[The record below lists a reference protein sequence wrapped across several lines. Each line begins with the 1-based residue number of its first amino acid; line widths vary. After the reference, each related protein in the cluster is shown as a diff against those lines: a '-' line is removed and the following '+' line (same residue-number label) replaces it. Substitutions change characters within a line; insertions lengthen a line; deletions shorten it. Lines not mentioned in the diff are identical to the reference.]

1 MMEDNSKKIFL
12 SVLGVAIL
20 LVAVIGVSFAAFSYS
35 GGGRENSIQSGS
47 LTVNYVEAKQGIQI
61 DDALPMT
68 VEAGKSLV
76 GEKNTFSFSVSTKAT
91 GNKAINIPYVITVTP
106 DENNTLTNDQVM
118 VYLADGTGA
127 TGEGVSVVDPVKVSE
142 LTAAT
147 GTRTGSFILKSV
159 DTNNVTSTLKT
170 DSYVLKMWIENS
182 VDPDTFVDE
191 AGAAKSLTY
200 KLKVNVDASADYLT
214 K

>member
-1 MMEDNSKKIFL
+1 M
-12 SVLGVAIL
+12 A
-20 LVAVIGVSFAAFSYS
+20 
-35 GGGRENSIQSGS
+35 
-47 LTVNYVEAKQGIQI
+47 
-61 DDALPMT
+61 
-68 VEAGKSLV
+68 
-76 GEKNTFSFSVSTKAT
+76 
-91 GNKAINIPYVITVTP
+91 
-106 DENNTLTNDQVM
+106 
-118 VYLADGTGA
+118 
-127 TGEGVSVVDPVKVSE
+127 
-142 LTAAT
+142 AAT

-191 AGAAKSLTY
+191 NGTAKRLTY